1 MAKRDQMLRL
11 IHISNLLQSKK
22 NVGATYDEV
31 LKYLEEKHYS
41 NGFDNDLAFSEKTY
55 KRDRDLLW

>member
-1 MAKRDQMLRL
+1 MLRL

-31 LKYLEEKHYS
+31 
-41 NGFDNDLAFSEKTY
+41 NTGTVCDF
-55 KRDRDLLW
+55 